1 MPPKKKTEDGAGA
14 AAFTGPQSV
23 GLTENDLKLLD
34 SIFKNCS
41 TDSKPKPSISLDEVA
56 QQLGLKSA
64 KVVTDR
70 YRQICN
76 KVGWFVGEP
85 SAATPGPKKAPASRK
100 KVAAAEAEADDDITE
115 TPIKKRKVTKKAT
128 KPKVKDEVDLKDSKV
143 KDETDDM
150 EGDLDDGEA

>member
-1 MPPKKKTEDGAGA
+1 MPPKKKTEDGAGTA
-14 AAFTGPQSV
+14 AVTGPQSV

-41 TDSKPKPSISLDEVA
+41 TDTKPKPSISLDEVA

-85 SAATPGPKKAPASRK
+85 TAATPGPKKAPASRK
-100 KVAAAEAEADDDITE
+100 KVAAAEAEVDDDTTE
-115 TPIKKRKVTKKAT
+115 TPTKKRKVTKKAT
-128 KPKVKDEVDLKDSKV
+128 KPKADKDPKVKDEVD
-143 KDETDDM
+143 DM
-150 EGDLDDGEA
+150 EEDLDDGEA